1 MTHSFWRDFLAIS
14 NDPFNLTIFRTIF
27 EVFFMLERFSV
38 NFLSFSSF
46 FGGIN
51 KYDLLLARKSTDFS
65 SFSLLENQQILA
77 CAWLLTMK
85 STDQHLIWAF
95 LLARNLLI
103 SAAFTGKK
111 ISWFQLVF
119 LANKSADF
127 SMNLW
132 LENQLISARILDWE
146 ISWFQHVFAT
156 RKLADF
162 SSTLL
167 LENKLISARILV

>member
-1 MTHSFWRDFLAIS
+1 MIS
-14 NDPFNLTIFRTIF
+14 NDPFILTR
-27 EVFFMLERFSV
+27 
-38 NFLSFSSF
+38 F
-46 FGGIN
+46 FGNFQWSIQFDDFSYDFWGVFYAWEILCQFLEFFLIFWWH

-111 ISWFQLVF
+111 ISWFQHEFVTR
-119 LANKSADF
+119 KSADF
-127 SMNLW
+127 SSYSW
-132 LENQLISARILDWE
+132 LRNQLISTCFCD
-146 ISWFQHVFAT
+146 
-156 RKLADF
+156 
-162 SSTLL
+162 
-167 LENKLISARILV
+167 